1 MCIVQTFSTERELL
15 VLVYKEL
22 DFAQQQFL
30 LCQGT
35 SQKVTWPLKPV
46 NPQI

>member
-1 MCIVQTFSTERELL
+1 MCIVQTSSIEGELL

-22 DFAQQQFL
+22 DFSQQQFL
-30 LCQGT
+30 LSQGT
-35 SQKVTWPLKPV
+35 CQKVTWPVKPV

>member
-1 MCIVQTFSTERELL
+1 MCIVQTSNTEREQQ

-22 DFAQQQFL
+22 DFTQQQFL
-30 LCQGT
+30 LSQG
-35 SQKVTWPLKPV
+35 SSEKVTWPLKPV